1 MTTPNRYERTNDNI
15 SSLAVYAGVADF
27 RDSFLANMNRM
38 YLLAYLLTG
47 DHEMAERCFVMGF
60 DQCIDGS
67 AVFKGWVQRWTRK
80 AIIKN
85 AILLIPSESEE
96 DRGRFNE
103 DHHQGICLR
112 EKDAHAREC
121 RPVEAF
127 RALRVCHV
135 CTRTNLRLRML
146 PALELHPRRSRSGKA
161 KCDSTSRS
169 SRFSVGLAVGGWI
182 DSYTPMPNL
191 KEYS

>member
-112 EKDAHAREC
+112 EKDALLENVVRLKPFERCVFVMSVLERISDCEC
-121 RPVEAF
+121 S
-127 RALRVCHV
+127 LLLS
-135 CTRTNLRLRML
+135 CTRGEVARG
-146 PALELHPRRSRSGKA
+146 RRSA
-161 KCDSTSRS
+161 IAH
-169 SRFSVGLAVGGWI
+169 LAHLGSAWVSQLADG
-182 DSYTPMPNL
+182 
-191 KEYS
+191 